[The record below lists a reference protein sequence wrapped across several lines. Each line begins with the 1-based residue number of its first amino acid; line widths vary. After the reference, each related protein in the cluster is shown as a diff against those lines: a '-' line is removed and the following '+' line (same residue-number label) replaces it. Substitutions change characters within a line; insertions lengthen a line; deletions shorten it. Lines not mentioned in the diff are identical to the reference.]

1 MTDTRPIGSVSP
13 PLACEYPAPIPHRLA
28 SVDDQVDETPSTAR
42 GPRRFRGAALPNQ
55 HRRSRRRI
63 LCGPKKLDRMSTA
76 IRGAHLLY
84 FELRGPGEF
93 EKILTMVSMW
103 RISSEITSKS
113 LFLGDERSSV
123 RSMVKSRI
131 LTRCERVPDTVGNTA
146 ASCRSGQVFRTGGGA
161 RGSAGVVVLVTST
174 LSISPRILF
183 PRAFISS
190 AHQVEGLPADRRQA
204 QGAESGRARA
214 ATAIRRA

>member
-1 MTDTRPIGSVSP
+1 MSIRPPSP
-13 PLACEYPAPIPHRLA
+13 IASQALTIRLTNLLQLLGVP
-28 SVDDQVDETPSTAR
+28 VDFGE
-42 GPRRFRGAALPNQ
+42 PRCRISIE
-55 HRRSRRRI
+55 RSRRRI

-113 LFLGDERSSV
+113 LFLADERSSV

-131 LTRCERVPDTVGNTA
+131 LTRCERVPDTVGNTP

-161 RGSAGVVVLVTST
+161 RGSAGVVS
-174 LSISPRILF
+174 
-183 PRAFISS
+183 
-190 AHQVEGLPADRRQA
+190 
-204 QGAESGRARA
+204 
-214 ATAIRRA
+214 